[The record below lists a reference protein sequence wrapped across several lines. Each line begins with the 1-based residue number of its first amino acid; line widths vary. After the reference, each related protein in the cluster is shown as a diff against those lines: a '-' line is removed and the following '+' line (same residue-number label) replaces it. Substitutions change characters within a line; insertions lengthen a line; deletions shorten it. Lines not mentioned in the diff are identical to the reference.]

1 MTTAKLT
8 IDSLTKRYG
17 SVTALAPTSLEVAA
31 GEFLTLLGPSGS
43 GKTTL
48 LMMIAGLTS
57 PSGGRIALDG
67 KDITTK
73 PPHARDIGVIF
84 QNYALFPHLSVYEN
98 IAFPLRMR
106 GRSGAEIDHAV
117 RQALDLVQLPQ
128 VAARLPRELSG
139 GQQQRIAFA
148 RAVVFRPPLVLMD
161 EPLGALDKKLRDE
174 LKFEIRKLHREL
186 GTTIVYV
193 THDQDEA
200 MLLSNRICLMNNA
213 RIEQIGTP
221 GELYERPAT
230 RFAATFIGESN
241 LLDAI
246 SDGDGVRIGDL
257 RFGTALPKRLP
268 PAGALCSVLI
278 RPERL
283 RLGIAGPNSVTATVE
298 NVIDLGASR
307 RLALRLSDD
316 LRLSAITLG
325 GGGPVFAGDTV
336 QVSIDPADVVPL
348 LGEAHP

>member
-8 IDSLTKRYG
+8 IDGLTKRYG

-48 LMMIAGLTS
+48 LMMIAGLTP
-57 PSGGRIALDG
+57 PSGGHIALDG

-84 QNYALFPHLSVYEN
+84 QNYALFPHLTVYEN

-106 GRSGAEIDHAV
+106 GRSEAEIDHAV
-117 RQALDLVQLPQ
+117 RQALDLVQLPHI
-128 VAARLPRELSG
+128 AARLPRELSG

-200 MLLSNRICLMNNA
+200 MLLSDRICLMNNA

-221 GELYERPAT
+221 ADLYERPAT

-268 PAGALCSVLI
+268 PAGSSCSVLI

-283 RLGIAGPNSVTATVE
+283 RLGVAGPNSMTATVE
-298 NVIDLGASR
+298 NVIDLGSSR
-307 RLALRLSDD
+307 RLALRLGGGLS
-316 LRLSAITLG
+316 LSAITLG
-325 GGGPVFAGDTV
+325 GGGPVLAGDTV